1 MLLQEAI
8 GAAFF
13 MIIISIFLFVSFFIG
28 FSVIIYQK
36 LLKQE
41 ELNVFLR
48 YFLSVFCGLVFSI
61 FTVFLIWLLF
71 DCFVDIKFD

>member
-8 GAAFF
+8 GAGFF
-13 MIIISIFLFVSFFIG
+13 MIIIAVLLFVSFFIG
-28 FSVIIYQK
+28 FSVFIYQK

-41 ELNVFLR
+41 KLNVFLR

-61 FTVFLIWLLF
+61 FTVFIIFLLLVNTIDIQF
-71 DCFVDIKFD
+71 D